1 MLRRLAT
8 PLAVCLSLS
17 TAPALALDIEFDG
30 SLEFEARHYFEPGW
44 RALQE
49 DNFTSIAGEF
59 ELGFY
64 SPSGRHAVIVKP
76 FGRVDEH
83 DHERT
88 HFDLREAKYRY
99 VNGAFEM
106 TVGVDKVFWGVTEFL
121 HLVDIINQTDNVE
134 SVDGEQKLGQP
145 MLRLSVAK
153 NWGTLTGF
161 YMPSFR
167 IRQYPD
173 ADTGRHALGF
183 VVNDSTSLFESEDD
197 RRNPDYAVRYTNSFG
212 PVDLGLAWFDGTS
225 RAPNFVATGNTY
237 NGLNVLN
244 AYYPLLKQA
253 SIDVQATLGPWLL
266 KLEAIESEVDD
277 VTTSR
282 ATGGFEYTFYN
293 LFNSGTDVGLVSEYM
308 WDENELDAA
317 HPFGNDIGVGL
328 RWTAND
334 TQSTAILVGALVDLD
349 SDSTAYSVEAERRF
363 GQNFKL
369 ILEARVQDKVGD
381 NDLPANLNADEDFLR
396 LRLNWYF

>member
-1 MLRRLAT
+1 MLRRFVSPFAI
-8 PLAVCLSLS
+8 CLGLS
-17 TAPALALDIEFDG
+17 TAPALALDIEFEG
-30 SLEFEARHYFEPGW
+30 SLEFEARHYFEPGGL
-44 RALQE
+44 AQQE
-49 DNFTSIAGEF
+49 EIFTSVAGEF

-64 SPSGRHAVIVKP
+64 SPNGRHAVIIKP

-99 VNGAFEM
+99 VNGAYEV
-106 TVGVDKVFWGVTEFL
+106 TIGADKVFWGVTEFL

-145 MLRLSVAK
+145 MVRLSVAK

-173 ADTGRHALGF
+173 AETGRHSLGF
-183 VVNDSTSLFESEDD
+183 VVNDSTSLFESEDE
-197 RRNPDYAVRYTNSFG
+197 RSNQDYAIRYNNSFG

-225 RAPNFVATGNTY
+225 RSPSFVPTGTTY

-253 SIDVQATLGPWLL
+253 SLDVQATFGPWLL
-266 KLEAIESEVDD
+266 KLEAIESEVDNI
-277 VTTSR
+277 TTSR

-293 LFNSGTDVGLVSEYM
+293 LFDSGTDIGLVSEYM
-308 WDENELDAA
+308 WDENELAA
-317 HPFGNDIGVGL
+317 PHPFGNDIGVGL

-334 TQSTAILVGALVDLD
+334 TQSTAILVGALIDLD
-349 SDSTAYSVEAERRF
+349 SDSTAYSIEAERRI
-363 GQNFKL
+363 GQNFKV

-381 NDLPANLNADEDFLR
+381 NDLPASLNADEDFLR